1 MSESVF
7 IGRSAK
13 GYTSTPELPK
23 YTKVCINV
31 DDDSCYE
38 AGSGDN
44 VLELDCPWGS
54 QQMAND
60 ILESIGE
67 FVYRPYDT
75 EWAKLDPAA
84 ELGDGVTINGVF
96 SGIYVNETNFS
107 TLMAARIAAPQ
118 ENAVDHE
125 YPYKSPTDRKTTRQ
139 FAETRASLNVN
150 AASIQA
156 EVTARKK
163 SDAEFRSA
171 LLMNADSISA
181 EVSARTKGETEMKSS
196 IKLNADSIA
205 AEIEARTSGET
216 EMKFSIKMN
225 ADSLAA
231 EITAR
236 KTGESEMRTSIKANT
251 DSISAEVTA
260 RKNGESQ
267 MRSTLE
273 LHTKEIAARVT
284 QSGGSSSSFGWSLT
298 ANGFLLQ
305 SSGKT
310 VFQATKNGVDITGKI
325 TATSGYIGTKTNGF
339 TITEKAIYNKLSSL
353 YGTVNGIYIGADGI
367 ALGGGKFRVN
377 SYGKLYATDGTFT
390 GNVFANR
397 IQTGTQNGEYAGYI
411 SGGQIGGGTIT
422 SANTNNWINTGL
434 ANGYDFSDFSTGALS
449 IGYAKAGYV
458 KAGTL
463 VFQNY
468 YSFWDT
474 ITDKSGVQHI
484 VLKRG
489 SRT

>member
-23 YTKVCINV
+23 YTKVRINV

-38 AGSGDN
+38 AGTGDN

-139 FAETRASLNVN
+139 FAETRASLRVN

-156 EVTARKK
+156 EVTAR
-163 SDAEFRSA
+163 
-171 LLMNADSISA
+171 
-181 EVSARTKGETEMKSS
+181 ETS
-196 IKLNADSIA
+196 
-205 AEIEARTSGET
+205 EA
-216 EMKFSIKMN
+216 
-225 ADSLAA
+225 
-231 EITAR
+231 
-236 KTGESEMRTSIKANT
+236 EMRA
-251 DSISAEVTA
+251 A
-260 RKNGESQ
+260 
-267 MRSTLE
+267 LE
-273 LHTKEIAARVT
+273 LHAQEIAARVT
-284 QSGGSSSSFGWSLT
+284 QTGGNSASFGWSLT
-298 ANGFLLQ
+298 ADGFVLE
-305 SSGKT
+305 SSGQE
-310 VFQATKNGVDITGKI
+310 VFRATKDGVDITGKI
-325 TATSGYIGTKTNGF
+325 TATSGYIGGKNKGF
-339 TITEKAIYNKLSSL
+339 TITENAIYNALSSL
-353 YGTVNGIYIGADGI
+353 YGTVDGVYIGTDGI

-377 SYGKLYATDGTFT
+377 RNGQLYATDGTFT
-390 GNVFANR
+390 GNVYANK
-397 IQTGTQNGEYAGYI
+397 IQTGGAAGAI
-411 SGGQIGGGTIT
+411 QGSQIDSGTIT
-422 SANTNNWINTGL
+422 TANTNGYLNGGI
-434 ANGYDFSDFSTGALS
+434 ANGY
-449 IGYAKAGYV
+449 YAKDIFSGAYPADAMNARSGSFSENQAFRLYGQTVNLSTYTFRDGVGNTVQIKCLGY
-458 KAGTL
+458 
-463 VFQNY
+463 
-468 YSFWDT
+468 
-474 ITDKSGVQHI
+474 
-484 VLKRG
+484 
-489 SRT
+489 

>member
-23 YTKVCINV
+23 YTKVRINV
-31 DDDSCYE
+31 DDDSYYE

-139 FAETRASLNVN
+139 FAETRASLRVN

-156 EVTARKK
+156 EVTAREA
-163 SDAEFRSA
+163 S
-171 LLMNADSISA
+171 
-181 EVSARTKGETEMKSS
+181 ETEMR
-196 IKLNADSIA
+196 A
-205 AEIEARTSGET
+205 A
-216 EMKFSIKMN
+216 
-225 ADSLAA
+225 
-231 EITAR
+231 
-236 KTGESEMRTSIKANT
+236 
-251 DSISAEVTA
+251 
-260 RKNGESQ
+260 
-267 MRSTLE
+267 LE
-273 LHTKEIAARVT
+273 LHAQEIAARVT
-284 QSGGSSSSFGWSLT
+284 KTGGNSASFGWSLT
-298 ANGFLLQ
+298 ADGFVLE
-305 SSGKT
+305 SSGQE
-310 VFQATKNGVDITGKI
+310 VFRATKDGVDITGKI
-325 TATSGYIGTKTNGF
+325 TATSGFIGSKDSGF
-339 TITEKAIYNKLSSL
+339 TITQNAIYNKLSEL
-353 YGTVNGIYIGADGI
+353 YGTVDGVYIGADGI

-377 SYGKLYATDGTFT
+377 SYGQLYATDGTFT
-390 GNVFANR
+390 GNVYANR
-397 IQTGTQNGEYAGYI
+397 IQTGGDAGTI
-411 SGGQIGGGTIT
+411 QGSQIGSGTIT
-422 SANTNNWINTGL
+422 TANTNGYLNGGI
-434 ANGYDFSDFSTGALS
+434 ANGYFAGDVFGWAAIASAMNASSGSFADTNSFRLFGRTVVMQTQTFSTAVPQTVQIKCLS
-449 IGYAKAGYV
+449 YI
-458 KAGTL
+458 
-463 VFQNY
+463 
-468 YSFWDT
+468 
-474 ITDKSGVQHI
+474 
-484 VLKRG
+484 
-489 SRT
+489 

>member
-23 YTKVCINV
+23 YTKVRINV

-38 AGSGDN
+38 AGTGDN

-139 FAETRASLNVN
+139 FAETRASLRVN

-156 EVTARKK
+156 EVTAREA
-163 SDAEFRSA
+163 S
-171 LLMNADSISA
+171 
-181 EVSARTKGETEMKSS
+181 ETEMR
-196 IKLNADSIA
+196 A
-205 AEIEARTSGET
+205 A
-216 EMKFSIKMN
+216 
-225 ADSLAA
+225 
-231 EITAR
+231 
-236 KTGESEMRTSIKANT
+236 
-251 DSISAEVTA
+251 
-260 RKNGESQ
+260 
-267 MRSTLE
+267 LE
-273 LHTKEIAARVT
+273 LHAQEIAARVT
-284 QSGGSSSSFGWSLT
+284 QTGGNSASFGWSLT
-298 ANGFLLQ
+298 ADGFVLE
-305 SSGKT
+305 SSGQE
-310 VFQATKNGVDITGKI
+310 VFRATKDGVDITGKI
-325 TATSGYIGTKTNGF
+325 TATSGFIGSKNKGF
-339 TITEKAIYNKLSSL
+339 AITENALYNALSSL
-353 YGTVNGIYIGADGI
+353 YGTVNGVYIGTDGI

-377 SYGKLYATDGTFT
+377 SNGQLYATDGTFT
-390 GNVFANR
+390 GNVYANR
-397 IQTGTQNGEYAGYI
+397 IQTGGDAGTI
-411 SGGQIGGGTIT
+411 QGSQIGSGTIT
-422 SANTNNWINTGL
+422 TANTNGYLNGGI
-434 ANGYDFSDFSTGALS
+434 ANGYFAGDVFSGAATAAAMNASAGSFSTNEAFQLYGYTVNLS
-449 IGYAKAGYV
+449 TYTFRDGVGNTVQIKCLGY
-458 KAGTL
+458 
-463 VFQNY
+463 
-468 YSFWDT
+468 
-474 ITDKSGVQHI
+474 
-484 VLKRG
+484 
-489 SRT
+489 

>member
-23 YTKVCINV
+23 YTKVRINV

-38 AGSGDN
+38 AGTGDN

-139 FAETRASLNVN
+139 FAETRASLRVN

-156 EVTARKK
+156 EVTAREA
-163 SDAEFRSA
+163 S
-171 LLMNADSISA
+171 
-181 EVSARTKGETEMKSS
+181 ETEMR
-196 IKLNADSIA
+196 A
-205 AEIEARTSGET
+205 A
-216 EMKFSIKMN
+216 
-225 ADSLAA
+225 
-231 EITAR
+231 
-236 KTGESEMRTSIKANT
+236 
-251 DSISAEVTA
+251 
-260 RKNGESQ
+260 
-267 MRSTLE
+267 LE
-273 LHTKEIAARVT
+273 LHAQEIAARVT
-284 QSGGSSSSFGWSLT
+284 QTGGNSASFGWSLT
-298 ANGFLLQ
+298 ADGFVLE
-305 SSGKT
+305 SSGQE
-310 VFQATKNGVDITGKI
+310 VFRATKDGVDITGKI
-325 TATSGYIGTKTNGF
+325 TATSGYIGGKNKGF
-339 TITEKAIYNKLSSL
+339 TITENAIYNALSSL
-353 YGTVNGIYIGADGI
+353 YGTVDGVYIGTDGI

-377 SYGKLYATDGTFT
+377 RNGQLYATDGTFT
-390 GNVFANR
+390 GNVYANK
-397 IQTGTQNGEYAGYI
+397 IQTGGAAGAI
-411 SGGQIGGGTIT
+411 QGSQIDSGTIT
-422 SANTNNWINTGL
+422 TANTNGYLNGGI
-434 ANGYDFSDFSTGALS
+434 ANGY
-449 IGYAKAGYV
+449 YAKDIFSGAYPADAMNARSGSFSENQAFRLYGQTVNLSTYTFRDGVGNTVQIKCLGY
-458 KAGTL
+458 
-463 VFQNY
+463 
-468 YSFWDT
+468 
-474 ITDKSGVQHI
+474 
-484 VLKRG
+484 
-489 SRT
+489 

>member
-23 YTKVCINV
+23 YTKVRINV

-38 AGSGDN
+38 AGTGDN

-139 FAETRASLNVN
+139 FAETRASLRVN

-156 EVTARKK
+156 EVTAR
-163 SDAEFRSA
+163 
-171 LLMNADSISA
+171 
-181 EVSARTKGETEMKSS
+181 ETS
-196 IKLNADSIA
+196 
-205 AEIEARTSGET
+205 EA
-216 EMKFSIKMN
+216 
-225 ADSLAA
+225 
-231 EITAR
+231 
-236 KTGESEMRTSIKANT
+236 EMRA
-251 DSISAEVTA
+251 A
-260 RKNGESQ
+260 
-267 MRSTLE
+267 LE
-273 LHTKEIAARVT
+273 LHAQEIAARVT
-284 QSGGSSSSFGWSLT
+284 KTGGNSASFGWSLT
-298 ANGFLLQ
+298 ADGFVLE
-305 SSGKT
+305 SSGQE
-310 VFQATKNGVDITGKI
+310 VFRATKDGVDITGKI
-325 TATSGYIGTKTNGF
+325 TATSGFIGSKDSGF
-339 TITEKAIYNKLSSL
+339 TITQNAIYNKLSEL
-353 YGTVNGIYIGADGI
+353 YGTVDGVYIGADGI

-377 SYGKLYATDGTFT
+377 SNGQLYATDGTFT
-390 GNVFANR
+390 GNVFANM
-397 IQTGTQNGEYAGYI
+397 IQTGTQNGKNAGYI
-411 SGGQIGGGTIT
+411 TGGQIGGGTIT
-422 SANTNNWINTGL
+422 TGNTNGWINTGL
-434 ANGYDFSDFSTGALS
+434 ANAYDFADFITGNLGASYATVNNLKTQLTFKFKDYS
-449 IGYAKAGYV
+449 VAWKYAKLGD
-458 KAGTL
+458 GTYAWIL
-463 VFQNY
+463 A
-468 YSFWDT
+468 
-474 ITDKSGVQHI
+474 
-484 VLKRG
+484 RG
-489 SRT
+489 

>member
-23 YTKVCINV
+23 YTKVRINV

-38 AGSGDN
+38 AGTGDN

-139 FAETRASLNVN
+139 FAETRASLRVN

-156 EVTARKK
+156 EVTAR
-163 SDAEFRSA
+163 
-171 LLMNADSISA
+171 
-181 EVSARTKGETEMKSS
+181 ETS
-196 IKLNADSIA
+196 
-205 AEIEARTSGET
+205 EA
-216 EMKFSIKMN
+216 
-225 ADSLAA
+225 
-231 EITAR
+231 
-236 KTGESEMRTSIKANT
+236 EMRA
-251 DSISAEVTA
+251 A
-260 RKNGESQ
+260 
-267 MRSTLE
+267 LE
-273 LHTKEIAARVT
+273 LHAQEIAARVT
-284 QSGGSSSSFGWSLT
+284 KTGGNSASFGWSLT
-298 ANGFLLQ
+298 ADGFVLE
-305 SSGKT
+305 SSGQE
-310 VFQATKNGVDITGKI
+310 VFRATKDGVDITGKI
-325 TATSGYIGTKTNGF
+325 TATSGYIGGKNKGF
-339 TITEKAIYNKLSSL
+339 TITENAIYNALSSL
-353 YGTVNGIYIGADGI
+353 YGTVDGVYIGTDGI

-377 SYGKLYATDGTFT
+377 RNGQLYATDGTFT
-390 GNVFANR
+390 GNVYANK
-397 IQTGTQNGEYAGYI
+397 IQTGGAAGAI
-411 SGGQIGGGTIT
+411 QGSQIDSGTIT
-422 SANTNNWINTGL
+422 TANTNGYLNGGI
-434 ANGYDFSDFSTGALS
+434 ANGY
-449 IGYAKAGYV
+449 YAKDIFSGAYPADAMNARSGSFSENQAFRLYGQTVNLSTYTFRDGVGNTVQIKCLGY
-458 KAGTL
+458 
-463 VFQNY
+463 
-468 YSFWDT
+468 
-474 ITDKSGVQHI
+474 
-484 VLKRG
+484 
-489 SRT
+489 

>member
-23 YTKVCINV
+23 YTKVRINV
-31 DDDSCYE
+31 DDDSFYE

-139 FAETRASLNVN
+139 FAETRASLRVN

-156 EVTARKK
+156 EVTARKT
-163 SDAEFRSA
+163 S
-171 LLMNADSISA
+171 
-181 EVSARTKGETEMKSS
+181 ETEMR
-196 IKLNADSIA
+196 A
-205 AEIEARTSGET
+205 A
-216 EMKFSIKMN
+216 
-225 ADSLAA
+225 
-231 EITAR
+231 
-236 KTGESEMRTSIKANT
+236 
-251 DSISAEVTA
+251 
-260 RKNGESQ
+260 
-267 MRSTLE
+267 LE
-273 LHTKEIAARVT
+273 LHAQEIAARVT
-284 QSGGSSSSFGWSLT
+284 QTGGNSASFGWSLT
-298 ANGFLLQ
+298 ADGFVLE
-305 SSGKT
+305 SSGQE
-310 VFQATKNGVDITGKI
+310 VFKATKDGVDITGKI
-325 TATSGYIGTKTNGF
+325 TATSGYIGGKNKGF
-339 TITEKAIYNKLSSL
+339 TITENAIYNALSSL
-353 YGTVNGIYIGADGI
+353 YGTVDGVYIGTDGI

-377 SYGKLYATDGTFT
+377 RNGQLYATDGTFT
-390 GNVFANR
+390 GNVYANK
-397 IQTGTQNGEYAGYI
+397 IQTGGAAGAI
-411 SGGQIGGGTIT
+411 QGSQIDSGTIT
-422 SANTNNWINTGL
+422 TANTNGYLNGGI
-434 ANGYDFSDFSTGALS
+434 ANGY
-449 IGYAKAGYV
+449 YAKDIFSGAYPADAMNARSGSFSENQAFRLYGQTVNLSTYTFRDGVGNTVQIKCLGY
-458 KAGTL
+458 
-463 VFQNY
+463 
-468 YSFWDT
+468 
-474 ITDKSGVQHI
+474 
-484 VLKRG
+484 
-489 SRT
+489 